1 MFRRDKDS
9 KDTKLD
15 NEGLRRMREAIRQR
29 IEQEEGET
37 TDETDDSS
45 PYRTTLPAITNEG
58 YNPPPTSYEPLSR
71 ESTGRDTEYSF
82 LGTPRQERRGAPTA
96 PALPERAEWQERG
109 TEDTPW
115 KPDEPSAP
123 LPIIT
128 TVAVDTAWRGTLR
141 SSGPIRIEGAFEGE
155 IITEGELQI
164 APEAKV
170 EATVRAASII
180 VAGQLNGQ
188 INCRERLEILP
199 SGRVSG
205 QIDAGRFIVHEG
217 AFLGGQVRMR
227 APGDKATAG
236 EENRP
241 VLQRV
246 R

>member
-1 MFRRDKDS
+1 M
-9 KDTKLD
+9 
-15 NEGLRRMREAIRQR
+15 
-29 IEQEEGET
+29 
-37 TDETDDSS
+37 
-45 PYRTTLPAITNEG
+45 
-58 YNPPPTSYEPLSR
+58 
-71 ESTGRDTEYSF
+71 
-82 LGTPRQERRGAPTA
+82 
-96 PALPERAEWQERG
+96 
-109 TEDTPW
+109 
-115 KPDEPSAP
+115 
-123 LPIIT
+123 T
-128 TVAVDTAWRGTLR
+128 TVAVDTAWRGTLH

-170 EATVRAASII
+170 EATVRATSII

-199 SGRVSG
+199 SGRVTG

-227 APGDKATAG
+227 TPGDEAATG

>member
-29 IEQEEGET
+29 IEQEEGEPT
-37 TDETDDSS
+37 EESAESS
-45 PYRTTLPAITNEG
+45 PYRTTLPAMSTEG
-58 YNPPPTSYEPLSR
+58 YNPPPTSYEPLGR
-71 ESTGRDTEYSF
+71 ESAGRDTEYSF
-82 LGTPRQERRGAPTA
+82 LGTPRQERRVSPSV
-96 PALPERAEWQERG
+96 PALPEKTEWPER
-109 TEDTPW
+109 TEDATR
-115 KPDEPSAP
+115 EPAEPKES
-123 LPIIT
+123 LPVIT
-128 TVAVDTAWRGTLR
+128 TIAVDTAWRGTLR
-141 SSGPIRIEGAFEGE
+141 SSGPIRIEGVFEGE
-155 IITEGELQI
+155 IITEGELRI

-188 INCRERLEILP
+188 ISCRERLEILP
-199 SGRVSG
+199 AGRVSG

-227 APGDKATAG
+227 TPGEQATPGA
-236 EENRP
+236 ESRP